1 MSLDSK
7 VKKYSKYIVGY
18 AYQVFSYEI
27 DTYLVIKKDNIEF
40 IPYNWYE
47 YGSPNRKEEI
57 INSLEE
63 DGYKDISFYK
73 ENNEIKV
80 LRKEFE
86 GDNNEKNNNY

>member
-1 MSLDSK
+1 MPLDSK
-7 VKKYSKYIVGY
+7 LKRYSKYIVGY

-40 IPYNWYE
+40 IPYNWYD
-47 YGSPNRKEEI
+47 YGSPKRKEEI

-73 ENNEIKV
+73 EESVKLILKQ
-80 LRKEFE
+80 
-86 GDNNEKNNNY
+86 